1 MDMPMQVLMRQRLN
15 LSLRVPRHCL
25 DATRAPRVRGDC
37 MWIWH
42 KTAQK
47 ESSARGLARAALDGA
62 SGKELLKEGMKA
74 LARNGPTGRLGVW
87 LATDPNATPHDE
99 IAAGFHGLVWDHG
112 NRDTPKGWA
121 HLSVEPP
128 LPEELLLR
136 GKTVEQNLESS
147 PGNHVLGLLA
157 GLHYALW
164 VPIAWKEQLKGIILW
179 GSAGKLPDVFRQQV
193 ESVAAEL
200 ALALG
205 FEELQRIAR
214 RRDVDPGVVR
224 RFLSRQAND
233 TSEALLSNLAGC
245 CTQGLSLGARPGA
258 ALPVIGALPPQRAQS
273 VDTVLQEC

>member
-1 MDMPMQVLMRQRLN
+1 MDRHMQVLMRQRLN

-62 SGKELLKEGMKA
+62 SRKELLQEAMKA

-99 IAAGFHGLVWDHG
+99 IAAGFHGLVWDPG

-136 GKTVEQNLESS
+136 GKTADQNLGSS
-147 PGNHVLGLLA
+147 PRNHPLRLPA
-157 GLHYALW
+157 ALHYPL
-164 VPIAWKEQLKGIILW
+164 
-179 GSAGKLPDVFRQQV
+179 
-193 ESVAAEL
+193 AA
-200 ALALG
+200 
-205 FEELQRIAR
+205 
-214 RRDVDPGVVR
+214 P
-224 RFLSRQAND
+224 
-233 TSEALLSNLAGC
+233 TSSH
-245 CTQGLSLGARPGA
+245 S
-258 ALPVIGALPPQRAQS
+258 
-273 VDTVLQEC
+273 